1 MNNSLKS
8 VGIASDHAGYEMKQ
22 YLISFLKEFVPE
34 IKDFGTDSAE
44 SMDYPDIAHPLAIA
58 VNEKS
63 VDAGIAL
70 CGSGNGVCMTLNK
83 HQTIRAAL
91 CWNEELAKL
100 ARLHNDANIICIP
113 ARFTDL
119 DQAKKMIRVF
129 LETPFEGG
137 RHKNRVNKIKCE

>member
-8 VGIASDHAGYEMKQ
+8 VGIASDHAGYGMKQ
-22 YLISFLKEFVPE
+22 QLITFLRDFVPE

-44 SMDYPDIAHPLAIA
+44 SMDYPDVAHPLAVA
-58 VNEKS
+58 VENGS
-63 VDAGIAL
+63 VDMGIAL

-83 HQTIRAAL
+83 HQKIRAAL
-91 CWNEELAKL
+91 CWNEELARL

-113 ARFTDL
+113 ARFTEL
-119 DQAKKMIRVF
+119 PQAREMTKIF

-137 RHKNRVNKIKCE
+137 RHSNRVNKIKCE